1 MAGIDALLHDLE
13 EEATCVVC
21 SEIFTDPRSLP
32 CLHTF
37 CLECLKQWYQTTQN
51 TSSQHQ
57 GKIVCPKCRSLSDVA
72 VSGDLEDLPTS
83 SYESSLA
90 DVLAIKQ
97 STKSKVTCGNCE
109 EKSSISEAS
118 YCFQCC
124 IVYCEGCVT
133 AHRRMRRN
141 KYHRALACRDFQDKD
156 YEDMLKRP
164 SFCPKQQHR
173 NKELKYFCKNCK
185 KVVCQTCSC
194 LEHPGHDLKLIV
206 EEVSRV
212 KNEIETLVKTQQN
225 SIRWI
230 DEECANVIQHGEDM
244 KSIVESFA
252 KRLTL
257 AIEAK
262 KEHVFAVVEE
272 ETKKSLESLTAK
284 RSELEQDAKAIESSL
299 EKANKLLARSMNA
312 ELIQLKITLEAKAKN
327 VERQIEPGALRHDD
341 IRYLAFEK
349 NEKLQNTVDGEPIGC
364 LTSTQTK
371 ARLSI
376 AEGQGLKE
384 GFAGHE
390 AQFVL
395 TTRNLQSKQCY
406 NERDL
411 VTIEIR
417 KRGRLC
423 PAVKVR
429 TSDCK
434 NGQYKISYYPVT
446 QGRYSIIV
454 KINGEGIRDSP
465 FTVIVKEIE
474 RANSPRYPLTRGN
487 PSARASPYSSPSQGA
502 CSHASSGT
510 PFQFRPLFSFGAEG
524 LSQGNFRRPC
534 GVAVSDTDEIAVTE
548 QLNHR
553 VQIFDSSGKFLRSFG
568 RRGNSD
574 GQFKCP
580 YGICFDSSRNV
591 FVADRDNNRIQI
603 FNERG
608 EYKDIFDCE
617 ERGRRDSHLKNPC
630 GLSMDGNGNV
640 IVADSGNKRI
650 KIFSNAG
657 KFVKMIGGPGSF
669 SHPVHCVQC
678 NSYFVVSDQS
688 EHCIKVFDLTGK
700 FQFQFGGQGKRDGEL
715 SYPSFLFVTEAG
727 YLLVCDS
734 GNHRVQVF
742 DSRGKF
748 ITKFG
753 TLGSELGKFNEPQS
767 VAVLRNGNLVVSE
780 WWNHRIQVFQ

>member
-1 MAGIDALLHDLE
+1 MAGMDALLRDLE
-13 EEATCVVC
+13 EEATCMVC
-21 SEIFTDPRSLP
+21 QDIFTDPRLLP
-32 CLHTF
+32 CLHTL
-37 CLECLKQWYQTTQN
+37 CLACLKKWYQRTQI
-51 TSSQHQ
+51 TSNQHQ
-57 GKIVCPKCRSLSDVA
+57 GKIVCPTCRNLSDVP

-83 SYESSLA
+83 SYESSLV

-97 STKSKVTCGNCE
+97 RSKSEVTCGNCE
-109 EKSSISEAS
+109 GKSYISEAS

-124 IVYCEGCVT
+124 IFYCVECVT
-133 AHRRMRRN
+133 AHRRMR
-141 KYHRALACRDFQDKD
+141 KYRRHRALAVRDFQDKD
-156 YEDMLKRP
+156 YENILKRP

-185 KVVCQTCSC
+185 KVLCQTCSS
-194 LEHPGHDLKLIV
+194 LEHSGHDLKLIV
-206 EEVSRV
+206 EEVGQA
-212 KNEIETLVKTQQN
+212 KDEIETLVKTQQN
-225 SIRWI
+225 TIRWI
-230 DEECANVIQHGEDM
+230 DEECANVIEHGEDV
-244 KSIVESFA
+244 KANVESFA

-262 KEHVFAVVEE
+262 KEQVFAAVEE

-284 RSELEQDAKAIESSL
+284 RSELEQDAKAAELSL

-312 ELIQLKITLEAKAKN
+312 ELIQLKITLEAKAMSKN

-341 IRYLAFEK
+341 ILSLAFEK
-349 NEKLQNTVDGEPIGC
+349 NEKLQKNVDDEPIGR

-390 AQFVL
+390 AQFIV

-406 NERDL
+406 NECDV

-417 KRGRLC
+417 KRGQLC
-423 PAVKVR
+423 PTVKVQK
-429 TSDCK
+429 SDCR
-434 NGQYKISYYPVT
+434 NGQYKISYFPVT
-446 QGRYSIIV
+446 QGRYSVIV
-454 KINGEGIRDSP
+454 KINGEPIRDSP
-465 FTVIVKEIE
+465 FTVIVKASE
-474 RANSPRYPLTRGN
+474 RVKSPTTRGN
-487 PSARASPYSSPSQGA
+487 PSALASPYSSPSQGA
-502 CSHASSGT
+502 CSHASYGT
-510 PFQFRPLFSFGAEG
+510 TFQFRPLFSFGAEG
-524 LSQGNFRRPC
+524 LSRGNFRRPC
-534 GVAVSDTDEIAVTE
+534 GVAVSDADEIAVTE

-568 RRGNSD
+568 RRGI
-574 GQFKCP
+574 GYGEFKCP

-603 FNERG
+603 FNEAG
-608 EYKDIFDCE
+608 TYKGIFDCE
-617 ERGRRDSHLKNPC
+617 ERGRRDSHLNNPC
-630 GLSMDGNGNV
+630 GLSMDGNSNV

-669 SHPVHCVQC
+669 NYPVHCVQC
-678 NSYFVVSDQS
+678 NSHFVVSDQS
-688 EHCIKVFDLTGK
+688 EHRIKVFDLTGK
-700 FQFQFGGQGKRDGEL
+700 FQFQFGGRGKRDGEL
-715 SYPSFLFVTEAG
+715 SYPSYLSVTKAG
-727 YLLVCDS
+727 YLLVCDA

-742 DSRGKF
+742 DSRGNF

-753 TLGSELGKFNEPQS
+753 TFGSELGEFNEPQS
-767 VAVLRNGNLVVSE
+767 VAVLGNGNLVVSD
-780 WWNHRIQVFQ
+780 WWNHRIQLFQ